1 MIGIKKIN
9 SYEEYVSLQKKKT
22 GDPVRRK
29 KWISN
34 ILLNKHKFKPT
45 FSQYLNIIDKY
56 KNGVVYCLGARTGEE
71 VLCLRDM
78 GFINAM
84 GTDLVPFDK
93 HVIECDIHDMFFDD
107 NSVDFYYT
115 NIFDHSIDPL
125 KFVSEIQ
132 RTLKFDGICFLQL
145 QIGRSLDE
153 YGVLYIDDPNDF
165 EKLINKFDNL
175 SLIVNEKNT
184 VLTPHNHALNW
195 NFIIKKDKND

>member
-22 GDPVRRK
+22 EDPVRRK

-78 GFINAM
+78 GFVNAM

-132 RTLKFDGICFLQL
+132 RTLKLDGICFLQL

-153 YGVLYIDDPNDF
+153 YGVLYIDDPKDF